1 MVEGM
6 ILGGMIKYIFGGME
20 MKDVGREGGEVVKEV
35 RRKLSEKK
43 GIMKGKERKDYEREV
58 DIMKK
63 EEIREMIIN

>member
-1 MVEGM
+1 
-6 ILGGMIKYIFGGME
+6 ME